1 MEQLLQQAAGL
12 LISRHSLAALVQQVQ
27 QRTASQLAHSSF
39 TGDGSQQL

>member
-1 MEQLLQQAAGL
+1 MKQLLQQATCL

-39 TGDGSQQL
+39 TGNGSQQL